1 MALAPILMQKQM
13 NSTDRS
19 LIEQNALFSG
29 MDIENCVYMLDR
41 SFLSNLDVGN
51 RLLQP
56 DTQNYHLHL
65 ILDGALSVYLVSQET
80 DEHMTLHA
88 GECVGEVSLIDGKYP
103 SAIVIAS
110 EPTRILSIPYDTVW
124 SLVNNI
130 PEVAGNLL
138 AILAS
143 RLRNGNK
150 TMVDSQHLRKQL
162 EQQAYVDALTGVYNR
177 RWMEKAFPRTLHRC
191 IRNKQPFVVMIVDI
205 DHFKKVN
212 DTYGHLVGD
221 VALKAVAK
229 CMAENMRPHD
239 LLVRYGGEEFAMLL
253 TEADLDSTKI
263 IAERLLTRISEV
275 EICANDISFHMT
287 ISIGITP
294 TQRDDLQS
302 LLQEADQAL
311 YRAKQTG
318 RNRVEIFAN

>member
-1 MALAPILMQKQM
+1 M

-56 DTQNYHLHL
+56 DTQNHHLHL
-65 ILDGALSVYLVSQET
+65 ILEGTLSVYLVSQET

-138 AILAS
+138 AILAC

-150 TMVDSQHLRKQL
+150 TIVDSQHLRKQL
-162 EQQAYVDALTGVYNR
+162 EQQAFVDALTGVYNR

-191 IRNKQPFVVMIVDI
+191 MRNKQPFVVMIADI

-221 VALKAVAK
+221 IALKTVAK

-253 TEADLDSTKI
+253 TEADLDSAKV
-263 IAERLLTRISEV
+263 IAERLLTKISEV

-287 ISIGITP
+287 LSIGITP
-294 TQRDDLQS
+294 TRRDDLQS